1 MLEFGSTAEKTAL
14 RLYISGDTLIHEELK
29 QIPQKYPN
37 IDLGLFHLG
46 GTRIMGIMLTMDAEQ
61 GVEAIR
67 IINPNEAI
75 PIHYNDYD
83 VFKSPLED
91 FKRAVEAAGLSE
103 RIKYLNH
110 GETYNFEVPASR
122 WKTI

>member
-1 MLEFGSTAEKTAL
+1 
-14 RLYISGDTLIHEELK
+14 
-29 QIPQKYPN
+29 
-37 IDLGLFHLG
+37 
-46 GTRIMGIMLTMDAEQ
+46 MLTMDDEQ

-67 IINPNEAI
+67 LINPKTAI

-91 FKRAVEAAGLSE
+91 FKRAVEEAGLSE
-103 RIKYLNH
+103 KVVYLNH

-122 WKTI
+122 WQKTSA